1 MRSSECH
8 GPLEAG
14 KEARVLGLVEK
25 QSWIKPLLQRL
36 KEETAGEPAPGDSVK
51 WQQYLTLLKLE
62 VAWNSGA
69 GRLPLTH
76 GQSKAVIGLPQRTLA
91 PSLILC
97 QMLTEGRVH
106 ARLPAGH
113 QGVQG
118 GQE

>member
-1 MRSSECH
+1 M
-8 GPLEAG
+8 PWT
-14 KEARVLGLVEK
+14 LGGWEGSTGSGTCRKAKL
-25 QSWIKPLLQRL
+25 IKPLLQRL
-36 KEETAGEPAPGDSVK
+36 KEETAREPAPGDSVR
-51 WQQYLTLLKLE
+51 WQQYLTLLRLE

-76 GQSKAVIGLPQRTLA
+76 SQSRAVIGLPQRTLA
-91 PSLILC
+91 PFLILC